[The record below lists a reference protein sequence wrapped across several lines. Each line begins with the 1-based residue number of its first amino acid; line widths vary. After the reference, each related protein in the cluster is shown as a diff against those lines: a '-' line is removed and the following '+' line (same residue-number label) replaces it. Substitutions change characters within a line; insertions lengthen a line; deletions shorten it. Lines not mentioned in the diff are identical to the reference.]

1 MDDQKIIELF
11 WGRSEDAISEISQKY
26 GKYCAFI
33 AYSILRDREDC
44 EECVN
49 DAYLK
54 LWNTIPPNSPHD
66 LKSYIGRAVRGIA
79 LNMAEKNA
87 AKKRTA
93 ELLPFDELAEIL
105 SENGGE
111 AAERVELSDLMNR
124 FVATLGRDARRFFI
138 GRYWYCMTVRELA
151 EAWGVPEG
159 KVKMSLLRTR
169 EKLKKHLEREGI
181 RV

>member
-1 MDDQKIIELF
+1 MDDQKIIGLF
-11 WGRSEDAISEISQKY
+11 WSRSEDAIVEISQKY

-54 LWNTIPPNSPHD
+54 LWNTIPPNRPED
-66 LKSYIGRAVRGIA
+66 LKGYAGRAVRGIA
-79 LNMAEKNA
+79 LNMAEKSA

-105 SENGGE
+105 PEDGGLVTE
-111 AAERVELSDLMNR
+111 GVELSDLMNR

-151 EAWGVPEG
+151 DAWGVSDS

-169 EKLKKHLEREGI
+169 EKLKKYLEREGI
-181 RV
+181 KV